1 MKGYQPVI
9 LDTFVIRL
17 WREPSRQ
24 TWRGQ
29 IVHLP
34 DQESAYFASFE
45 QALAFIARFT
55 PEVRPAP
62 DSGEHS
68 AAPEAASD

>member
-1 MKGYQPVI
+1 ML

-24 TWRGQ
+24 AWRGQ

-45 QALAFIARFT
+45 QALAFIARFA
-55 PEVRPAP
+55 PEVGPAP

-68 AAPEAASD
+68 APLEAAND